1 MSKYLSYLILGL
13 ILVFLG
19 LTNIRGNITSVHWY
33 NRRKVREADRPKYG
47 KWMGAGTCTIGGDLV
62 LSALLGFLLRSD
74 AVDYLLLAGCGIG
87 LILILYAQLRYNRGI
102 F

>member
-13 ILVFLG
+13 LLVFLG
-19 LTNIRGNITSVHWY
+19 VTNIRGNISSVHWY
-33 NRRKVREADRPKYG
+33 NRRKVREADRLKYG
-47 KWMGAGTCTIGGDLV
+47 RWMGAGTCTIGGSMV
-62 LSALLGFLLRSD
+62 LSALLGYLLRSN

-87 LILILYAQLRYNRGI
+87 LLLILYAQLRYNRGI